1 MGLEDRD
8 WYRENPSN
16 AWRSMFP
23 RRRKTRPHKPA
34 QPAKRRRT
42 LIGTE
47 PARVPASIRRRR
59 RSRTGGWI
67 ATLVVGS
74 ALGLGYAAWEDNQL
88 PWQGERNA
96 PAGGSQAQAL
106 VSPILALS
114 RHANQRAT
122 TAKIV
127 RLRSRPGL
135 NTPAAHVT
143 RWWITDPR
151 FGRVS
156 VYVPVGTTPREALTR
171 ALAARGY
178 QVLP

>member
-8 WYRENPSN
+8 WYRDNPSD

-23 RRRKTRPHKPA
+23 GRRKTRPRNQA
-34 QPAKRRRT
+34 QPPKAYAP
-42 LIGTE
+42 IGPR
-47 PARVPASIRRRR
+47 PARSPARIRRKRPAKPGR
-59 RSRTGGWI
+59 WI
-67 ATLVVGS
+67 ATLAVGG
-74 ALGLGYAAWEDNQL
+74 ALGLGYAAWQDNQL
-88 PWQGERNA
+88 PWQGAASAVANQ
-96 PAGGSQAQAL
+96 G
-106 VSPILALS
+106 LALAGPTPAPK
-114 RHANQRAT
+114 RHARRPAT

-135 NTPAAHVT
+135 NTPATHVT